1 MKVKKKQFNDMTDK
15 ERKKVGKKYAKYVG
29 GDGFTVFLYVIIAL
43 ALCFSAPF
51 AVCGLI
57 WRSQGEIWFISG
69 IICCVATVFLVGCIF
84 LVKLWRNKRMVKNKE
99 KLNVLTEE
107 YDKEALKESKNFW
120 LREHW
125 LYGMFNTGFEGN
137 NSKDPTVRA
146 LHEAAKNAAFKHSDS
161 GYVSTSNASNEVRIK
176 TKDGKI
182 LHTEERFGDYKTYIY
197 DESGNNTGMHLSG
210 DKVLD
215 DNYNEVGSFND
226 LGEFIEKK

>member
-84 LVKLWRNKRMVKNKE
+84 LVKLWLNKIIVKNK
-99 KLNVLTEE
+99 
-107 YDKEALKESKNFW
+107 
-120 LREHW
+120 
-125 LYGMFNTGFEGN
+125 
-137 NSKDPTVRA
+137 
-146 LHEAAKNAAFKHSDS
+146 
-161 GYVSTSNASNEVRIK
+161 
-176 TKDGKI
+176 
-182 LHTEERFGDYKTYIY
+182 
-197 DESGNNTGMHLSG
+197 
-210 DKVLD
+210 
-215 DNYNEVGSFND
+215 
-226 LGEFIEKK
+226 